1 MPDAEAFAS
10 GTGSY
15 PAERYA
21 ADALAP
27 QAREEILVE
36 ETPVAL
42 NYNGVAHAVMMLT
55 PTDLEDF
62 AVGFSLSE
70 GIVASVA
77 EIAELDVLPSRRGVA
92 IMMRIPEARAAA
104 LATRRRS
111 LPGSGACGLCGVEQ
125 LEDLLREPA
134 ALDRSLRIAPAALR
148 RALEALSARQSL
160 GQRTGAAHA
169 AAWVTTD
176 GELRAL
182 REDAARHSALDK
194 LLGHLARSGLNAR
207 EGWLLLTSRA
217 SYELVQKAAFA
228 GIELLAAV
236 SAPTG
241 LAVRLAERSGMT
253 LVGFAREGRF
263 TCYAHGGRIAGH

>member
-1 MPDAEAFAS
+1 MPLLLFFPS
-10 GTGSY
+10 
-15 PAERYA
+15 
-21 ADALAP
+21 
-27 QAREEILVE
+27 
-36 ETPVAL
+36 
-42 NYNGVAHAVMMLT
+42 H
-55 PTDLEDF
+55 
-62 AVGFSLSE
+62 VGN
-70 GIVASVA
+70 I
-77 EIAELDVLPSRRGVA
+77 
-92 IMMRIPEARAAA
+92 
-104 LATRRRS
+104 T
-111 LPGSGACGLCGVEQ
+111 
-125 LEDLLREPA
+125 
-134 ALDRSLRIAPAALR
+134 
-148 RALEALSARQSL
+148 L
-160 GQRTGAAHA
+160 GGAAHA